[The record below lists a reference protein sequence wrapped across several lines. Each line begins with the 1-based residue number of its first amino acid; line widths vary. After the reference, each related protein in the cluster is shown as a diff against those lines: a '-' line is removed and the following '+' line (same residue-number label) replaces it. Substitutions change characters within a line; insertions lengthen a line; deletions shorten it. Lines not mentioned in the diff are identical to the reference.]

1 MPTVDWLCGLRP
13 NLRPEDVSSPH
24 DVIIILGAK
33 PLCDGL
39 PGPAIERR
47 VTHGVKLYTAGR
59 APNVLMSG
67 GVTQGAMPE
76 AEIMRKVA
84 ADAGVPAASLH
95 SEEVSTRT
103 FENARECCRVMGE
116 KGWRKAIVVTDH
128 FHMRRALMCFESL
141 GCHVTPDPVRL
152 ALSPYLAAAHVREFF
167 ARLIYALMIRAYM
180 HGDARG

>member
-1 MPTVDWLCGLRP
+1 MS
-13 NLRPEDVSSPH
+13 EPH

-33 PLCDGL
+33 PLSEGL

-47 VTHGVKLYTAGR
+47 VTHGAKLYAAGR

-67 GVTQGAMPE
+67 GVTRGTVPE
-76 AEIMRKVA
+76 AEIMAKVA
-84 ADAGVPAASLH
+84 ANAGVTAASLH
-95 SEEVSTRT
+95 REEVSTRT

-152 ALSPYLAAAHVREFF
+152 AFSPYVAAAHVGEFL
-167 ARLIYALMIRAYM
+167 ARMIYVRMIRAYV

>member
-1 MPTVDWLCGLRP
+1 MSVPY
-13 NLRPEDVSSPH
+13 

-33 PLCDGL
+33 PLSGGL

-47 VTHGVKLYTAGR
+47 VTHGVKLYVAGR

-67 GVTQGAMPE
+67 GVTQGVVPE
-76 AEIMRKVA
+76 AEIMAKVA
-84 ADAGVPAASLH
+84 VDAGVKAASLYR
-95 SEEVSTRT
+95 EEVSTRT

-141 GCHVTPDPVRL
+141 GCHVTPDPARL
-152 ALSPYLAAAHVREFF
+152 AFSPYVAAAHLGEFL
-167 ARLIYALMIRAYM
+167 ARMIYVSMIRAYV
-180 HGDARG
+180 HGGARGQLQIINEE

>member
-1 MPTVDWLCGLRP
+1 M
-13 NLRPEDVSSPH
+13 SAPH

-33 PLCDGL
+33 PLSGGL

-47 VTHGVKLYTAGR
+47 VTHGVKLYAAGR

-67 GVTQGAMPE
+67 GVTQGAVPE
-76 AEIMRKVA
+76 AEIMAKVA
-84 ADAGVPAASLH
+84 ADAGVTAASLH
-95 SEEVSTRT
+95 REEISTRT

-152 ALSPYLAAAHVREFF
+152 AFSPYVAAAHVREFF
-167 ARLIYALMIRAYM
+167 ARLIYVRMIRAYV